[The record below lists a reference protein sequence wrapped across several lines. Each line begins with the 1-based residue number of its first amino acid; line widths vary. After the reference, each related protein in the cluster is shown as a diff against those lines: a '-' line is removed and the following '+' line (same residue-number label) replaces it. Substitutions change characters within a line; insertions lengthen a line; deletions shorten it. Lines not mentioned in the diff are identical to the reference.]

1 MEVRLT
7 TQRPGVR
14 LSLGAAIN
22 SLYFTNDTF
31 FFFSSRRRHTR
42 FDCDW
47 SSDVFSS
54 DLMIRHTRFDCD
66 WSSDVCSSDLVKF
79 HGDTAEAEV
88 KFESKESPDLAVK
101 VHYVLQKSGDHWV
114 VRSSSPAGGMGGPH
128 SSAARES
135 QTRPQEGGSTAGEP
149 EPQSCH

>member
-1 MEVRLT
+1 MKRVGFCIAGLIIVFGCGPSQSKSAVRAAIEAYLR
-7 TQRPGVR
+7 QRPNLV
-14 LSLGAAIN
+14 LSN
-22 SLYFTNDTF
+22 MTF
-31 FFFSSRRRHTR
+31 
-42 FDCDW
+42 
-47 SSDVFSS
+47 DVQE
-54 DLMIRHTRFDCD
+54 
-66 WSSDVCSSDLVKF
+66 VKF

-135 QTRPQEGGSTAGEP
+135 QTRPQEGGSTPGEP

>member
-1 MEVRLT
+1 MKRVGFCIAGLIIVFGCGPSQSKSAVRAAIEAYLR
-7 TQRPGVR
+7 QRPNLV
-14 LSLGAAIN
+14 LSN
-22 SLYFTNDTF
+22 MTF
-31 FFFSSRRRHTR
+31 
-42 FDCDW
+42 
-47 SSDVFSS
+47 DVQE
-54 DLMIRHTRFDCD
+54 
-66 WSSDVCSSDLVKF
+66 VKF

-114 VRSSSPAGGMGGPH
+114 VRSSSPACGMGGPH

>member
-1 MEVRLT
+1 MKRAGFCIAGLMVVFGCGASQSKSAVRAAIEAYLR
-7 TQRPGVR
+7 QRPNLV
-14 LSLGAAIN
+14 LSNMTL
-22 SLYFTNDTF
+22 
-31 FFFSSRRRHTR
+31 
-42 FDCDW
+42 
-47 SSDVFSS
+47 DVQE
-54 DLMIRHTRFDCD
+54 
-66 WSSDVCSSDLVKF
+66 VKF

-114 VRSSSPAGGMGGPH
+114 VRSSSPASGMGGGAH